1 MAEEVERKFDAVAAD
16 ALASLDPGVVLG
28 GRVSAEPEDRL
39 LEAVYF
45 DTPDLRLLGEK
56 VTLRRRSGGPDAG
69 WHLKLPVGADR
80 REEVRL
86 PLTRARMHPPAE
98 LACLVR
104 VFARG
109 ARVGPVARLRTH
121 RRAWESRD
129 DDGVLIAELV
139 VDEVSA
145 RAVGPG
151 EEEQTW
157 QEVEVEVGPAASAGL
172 LDEVEHRLGAIGL
185 PRSGS
190 TSKIARL
197 LADRLSDRA
206 AGGAAVVSSG
216 SAGAA
221 VLAYLQTHAR
231 AVRRCDPAVRLDR
244 ADAVHQMRVAAR
256 RMRSVL
262 QAFGRVLDRD
272 RTGGLIGELAWL
284 AGELAPARD
293 TEVMLARFEEL
304 LAGLPDELVL
314 GPVRA
319 ELTSSFARRTAQ
331 ARTRALAALDSD
343 RYLAVL
349 AAVDALLADPP
360 FTRRAA
366 REARVVLPREVG
378 AAYRRM
384 AAAMDTAGAAPAGA
398 ERDAALHEAR
408 KAAKRLRYATEAA
421 APVVGAPAR
430 RLQRRLE
437 AVQDLLG
444 AHQDTA
450 VTRAT
455 LRELAVA
462 ATAEGGNGF
471 TYGLMHAAEAERAR
485 RTQKALPAVWARLSS
500 RRSIGWLAG

>member
-1 MAEEVERKFDAVAAD
+1 
-16 ALASLDPGVVLG
+16 
-28 GRVSAEPEDRL
+28 VSGEPEDRL

-45 DTPDLRLLGEK
+45 DTPDLRLLAER

-69 WHLKLPVGADR
+69 WHLKLPVGVDR

-86 PLTRARMHPPAE
+86 PLTRPPAE

-109 ARVGPVARLRTH
+109 ARVGPVALLRTH

-145 RAVGPG
+145 RSVGPG
-151 EEEQTW
+151 EEEHIW
-157 QEVEVEVGPAASAGL
+157 QEVEVELGPAAPAGL
-172 LDEVEHRLGAIGL
+172 LDQVEDRLGTVGL
-185 PRSGS
+185 RRSGS
-190 TSKIARL
+190 KSKLARL
-197 LADRLSDRA
+197 LADRLPDGV

-216 SAGAA
+216 SAGSA
-221 VLAYLQTHAR
+221 VVAYLQMQAC
-231 AVRRCDPAVRLDR
+231 VLRRCDPAVRLDR

-256 RMRSVL
+256 RLRSVL
-262 QAFGRVLDRD
+262 QAFGRVLDPD
-272 RTGGLIGELAWL
+272 RTGGLAGELAWL

-293 TEVMLARFEEL
+293 TEVMFARFEEL

-319 ELTSSFARRTAQ
+319 ELTRTFARRATE
-331 ARTRALAALDSD
+331 ARARALAALDSD

-349 AAVDALLADPP
+349 AAVDELLADPP
-360 FTRRAA
+360 FTRRAS

-378 AAYRRM
+378 GAYRRM
-384 AAAMDTAGAAPAGA
+384 AAAMVTAGAVPAGA

-421 APVVGAPAR
+421 VPVVGGHAR

-485 RTQKALPAVWARLSS
+485 RAQQDLPAVWARLSS
-500 RRSIGWLAG
+500 RRSIGWLTR